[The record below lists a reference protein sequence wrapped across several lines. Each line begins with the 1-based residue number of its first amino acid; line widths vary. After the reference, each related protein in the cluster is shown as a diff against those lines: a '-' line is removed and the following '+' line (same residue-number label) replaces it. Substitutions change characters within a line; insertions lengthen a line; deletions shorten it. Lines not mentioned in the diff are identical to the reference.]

1 MNNDYFLKHI
11 LEKGFEDGLQ
21 TQAPG
26 PVITIAREYGCY
38 SSQIADMLAD
48 RLSEIQPS
56 DAQEWHWLSNE
67 ILTEAAKNLEVTPE
81 QISHIFGAEE
91 KNFLRDIIESFSVKE
106 YVCDSH
112 IKNTIMR
119 VVRKYADKGNVI
131 IVGRAGC
138 VITNHIEHALHVKL
152 IAPFEWRVKRIQD
165 RFDISSDTARKQV
178 LEVDEKRKTFLSF
191 YGGDKPDGD
200 LFDAVYNRAHLTEE
214 EIVESIVR
222 IAQMRQF
229 V

>member
-11 LEKGFEDGLQ
+11 LEKGFEDSLQ

-48 RLSEIQPS
+48 RLTEVQTNGNN
-56 DAQEWHWLSNE
+56 EWHWLSNE
-67 ILTEAAKNLEVTPE
+67 ILSEAARSLEVDPS

-91 KNFLRDIIESFSVKE
+91 KNFLRDIIESFSAKE
-106 YVCDSH
+106 YVCDAH

-119 VVRKYADKGNVI
+119 VIRKYADKGNVI

-138 VITNHIEHALHVKL
+138 VITNHISHALHVKL

-165 RFDISSDTARKQV
+165 RFDISSDAARKRV
-178 LEVDEKRKTFLSF
+178 LEVDEKRKTFMSF

-200 LFDAVYNRAHLTEE
+200 LFDAVFNRAHLSEE

-222 IAQMRQF
+222 LTQLRQF